1 MTFILLRIHLLGWN
15 RRKRVTAIEC
25 GDGVRREKLLK
36 LLHTIKTYHK
46 RNNRIKTNNN
56 NNGNGENERKEKN
69 NKVCHKKESAPHTH
83 SYMYIFI
90 QSKSKRRVWWWFV
103 QHSLQKYQLPIERSL
118 NIKFSVDCKIYC
130 FIFMIVREVWERDR
144 KHFNLSRFLRMW
156 FIDNSL
162 PLILILLQKKPE

>member
-25 GDGVRREKLLK
+25 GDGERREKLLK

-56 NNGNGENERKEKN
+56 SSNGENENKRTSEKRKTIKFVTKRN
-69 NKVCHKKESAPHTH
+69 QHHIHMHT
-83 SYMYIFI
+83 YAYIFI
-90 QSKSKRRVWWWFV
+90 QSKPKRRVWWWFV
-103 QHSLQKYQLPIERSL
+103 QHSLQKYQLSIERSL

-130 FIFMIVREVWERDR
+130 FIFMIVQKRERE
-144 KHFNLSRFLRMW
+144 KTF
-156 FIDNSL
+156 
-162 PLILILLQKKPE
+162 